1 MHPGSQPLQLAL
13 CSSMCGCRVITEFR
27 DKESKKVVRKKGN
40 DWRLLKAADASV
52 HCVCPHILTGYRPAL
67 DYLDCLRSILRIH
80 NETVNIWYVSKLKT
94 TKTIEIITL

>member
-1 MHPGSQPLQLAL
+1 
-13 CSSMCGCRVITEFR
+13 MCGCRLTNEFR
-27 DKESKKVVRKKGN
+27 ANDSKKAVVRGKGS
-40 DWRLLKAADASV
+40 DWRLLKAADASS
-52 HCVCPHILTGYRPAL
+52 HCVCPGILTGYRPAL